1 MFILALPDIVE
12 VEITDDHE
20 FIVLA
25 CDGIWDVLSNE
36 QVVAFCRKRLSEG
49 RTPEQVSVCS

>member
-36 QVVAFCRKRLSEG
+36 QVVAFCRKRLGEG